1 MRTLRLVRIAA
12 EAEGLR
18 LREQIRR
25 TVVRAILGIIAMGFL
40 AAAVVFA
47 NIAAWYW
54 LRLYWT
60 ELNTALA
67 MAGADIVMA
76 LLLMALAAR
85 STPSRAEVEAL
96 AIRRQ
101 AMDSAAGSLGFSALA
116 VQLLRLLAD
125 LVSRRRS

>member
-1 MRTLRLVRIAA
+1 MRTLRLARIAA

-101 AMDSAAGSLGFSALA
+101 AMDSAAGSLAFSALA